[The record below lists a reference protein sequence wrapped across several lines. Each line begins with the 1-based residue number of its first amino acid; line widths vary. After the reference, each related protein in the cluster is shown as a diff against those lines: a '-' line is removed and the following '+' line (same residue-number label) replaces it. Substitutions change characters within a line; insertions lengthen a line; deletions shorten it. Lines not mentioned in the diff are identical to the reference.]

1 MIRLM
6 KSLFVVAIATL
17 FLVVTPLFAQTG
29 SEKLSEVVN
38 PLDIFGSIAAL
49 AGFVLLVT
57 AAIKSKLNTNKTITI
72 VVSGII
78 GIGTSAIGYFFQY
91 GIFIGVEWFYIF
103 IYGVTSMLVANG
115 LSTWE
120 FIKAILEFFKLRVP
134 ANKQS

>member
-1 MIRLM
+1 MIV
-6 KSLFVVAIATL
+6 LFALPV
-17 FLVVTPLFAQTG
+17 FAQTVPD
-29 SEKLSEVVN
+29 KVVEVVN

-78 GIGTSAIGYFFQY
+78 AIGTSAIGYFFQY
-91 GIFIGVEWFYIF
+91 GIFVAVEWWYIF
-103 IYGVTSMLVANG
+103 IYGFTAMLIANG

-120 FIKAILEFFKLRVP
+120 FIKALLEFFHLRTP
-134 ANKQS
+134 ANKVKP